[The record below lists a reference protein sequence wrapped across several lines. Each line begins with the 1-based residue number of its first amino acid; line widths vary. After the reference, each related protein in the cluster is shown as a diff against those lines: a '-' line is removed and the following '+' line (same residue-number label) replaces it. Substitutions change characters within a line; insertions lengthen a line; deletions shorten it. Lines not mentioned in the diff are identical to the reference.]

1 MAKKKK
7 TQKKQK
13 TAVTAFMDPS
23 NLNSHK
29 ACGPQ
34 AADTKA

>member
-1 MAKKKK
+1 MAKKK
-7 TQKKQK
+7 QKQK

-34 AADTKA
+34 AAHTKA